1 MAATTA
7 DLVNQ
12 FIELDEKRKKMEG
25 DVDKLKEE
33 LQKLEPQIMERF
45 ENAGMQSMKSK
56 SGVVV
61 YIRRDLWAGAAE
73 GADALLLEALKT
85 VGLGDMVKEKVNTQ
99 TLSAYIREAERE
111 HFAGAASEIPKLIS
125 VLPEPLRGAVA
136 ITEKF
141 SLRTR
146 KG

>member
-12 FIELDEKRKKMEG
+12 FIELDEKRKKLEG
-25 DVDKLKEE
+25 DVDAIKEE
-33 LQKLEPQIMERF
+33 LKIIEPQIMERF

-56 SGVVV
+56 SGVVIYV
-61 YIRRDLWAGAAE
+61 RRDLWAGAAE
-73 GADALLLEALKT
+73 GADALLPEVLKT
-85 VGLGDMVKEKVNTQ
+85 VGLGDMVKERVNTQ

-111 HFAGAASEIPKLIS
+111 HFGGVATEIPKLIT
-125 VLPEPLRGAVA
+125 VLPEPLQGAVA